1 MSTPATHLPDS
12 APVSTP
18 LRFVTAASL
27 FDGHDAAINIMRRL
41 IQAQGTEVVHL
52 GHNRS
57 VEDVVRAALQEDAD
71 AIALSSYQGGHVEYF
86 KYMVDML
93 RERNAG
99 HIRVF
104 GGGGGTITPEEIRE
118 LQEYGVERI
127 YHPNDGMHMGL
138 VAMIEDVVRRAAHA
152 RNSGLATRNPGQL
165 ANLSLDDEIGVGR
178 MLSALEDGLFSEAE
192 LVVLR
197 KQWASPLV
205 HGSRVPGPGSRLPP
219 VIGITGTGGAGK
231 SSVTDELLN
240 RFLQHFP
247 AMRIGVIA
255 VDPTRRRTGGALLGD
270 RIRMNSLRSKRVFM
284 RSMATRRQHVA
295 TNEVLRDCIAFMKGV
310 GFDLIIVETAGI
322 GQSDSEIVDLV
333 DFPVY
338 VMTSDYGAASQL
350 EKIDMIDFAELIVL
364 NKYDRRGAEDA
375 LRDVRKQW
383 KRNRVAFQTADE
395 DVPVYPTIASQF
407 NDPGITWMFVNLCRL
422 LREKLGVG
430 SGSGSDDQGAGLAP
444 PAVVG
449 GTSVASSSPTAAGR
463 KKLATKVP
471 PTLITSAAAAHSGT
485 ASAANDADGT
495 SEFAAGA
502 ATSRCSF
509 TPTTDTALKEPR
521 ATVLIPGQRVRYLAE
536 IAEQGRAINKAI
548 ETQSEIADR
557 AQSYWQS
564 LRDLDDPAL
573 PTALDTYPPAA
584 LVFYANA
591 AARSAGAAPRS
602 SSSYA
607 DFPTCGD
614 RRYGVPERRTT
625 RFQWEVRRDESAEAK
640 AQSEGGPRTAAVSP
654 KAAITADRTLVTLRQ
669 RYNAAI
675 ASLSP
680 EALSQLR
687 AWPERLKSIT
697 DEFTE
702 YQVRDKAIRVENYRD
717 SLSHQ
722 KIPKIAAPTYRSWGE
737 LLTFL
742 GKENLPGFYPY
753 TGGVYPY
760 RRSGEDPIRMFAGEG
775 TPERTNRR
783 FHYLSVGQPAA
794 RLSTAFDSVTLYGE
808 DPAERPDIFGK
819 IGNSGVSIATLD
831 DMKKLYSGFDLCAPT
846 TSVSMTIN
854 GPAPMILA
862 MFMNTAIDQQVEKYL
877 REDESRWSD
886 AQAKIKTFF
895 DGRPRPE
902 YSGTLPQT
910 NDGLGLALLGITG
923 DQLVEPEVYENIKA
937 NTLSTVRGTVQA
949 DILKEDQAQNTC
961 IFSTE
966 FALRMMGDIQQ
977 YFVDQKVRNFYSVSI
992 SGYHIAEAGA
1002 NPISQLAFTL
1012 SNGFTIVEYYLARGM
1027 HIDDFAPNLS
1037 FFFSNGMDP
1046 EYTVIGRV
1054 ARRIWAR
1061 AMRERYGAA
1070 PRSQMMK
1077 YHIQTSGRSLHAQE
1091 IQFNDIRTTLQALY
1105 ALFDNCNSLH
1115 TNAYDEAITTP
1126 TEESVR
1132 RAVAIQ
1138 MIINKELGLNF
1149 CENPWQGS
1157 FIVDKLTDI
1166 VEEAVYKEFEAI
1178 SERGGVLGAMDTM
1191 YQRGKI
1197 QEESMY
1203 YEHKKHDGSL
1213 PLVGVNTFLP
1223 KEHAGDIVTEIEL
1236 IRSTPDEKGQQITNV
1251 KAYQENRNGLP
1262 HNPFVLTEPKAKAPT
1277 QQANLSK
1284 DERASEP
1291 TASGTRNLT
1300 FLQQTARARQNVF
1313 TALMEAVKTHS
1324 LGQISHAL
1332 YDVGGEYR
1340 RNM

>member
-1 MSTPATHLPDS
+1 MSTQASHLPEGES
-12 APVSTP
+12 AHVASP

-41 IQAQGTEVVHL
+41 IQAQGAEVVHL

-93 RERNAG
+93 RERGAG

-118 LQEYGVERI
+118 LQAYGVERI
-127 YHPNDGMHMGL
+127 YHPNDGMKMGL
-138 VAMIEDVVRRAAHA
+138 VEMIADVVERAEHA
-152 RNSGLATRNPGQL
+152 RQRDSGFGIRDSQATGLP
-165 ANLSLDDEIGVGR
+165 SIDDEIGIGR
-178 MLSALEDGLFSEAE
+178 ALSAIEDGLYSDAE
-192 LVVLR
+192 LALLR
-197 KQWASPLV
+197 KGWNASSNE
-205 HGSRVPGPGSRLPP
+205 SRIPTERSEGVGREAAVVAQRPNPESRIPTTP
-219 VIGITGTGGAGK
+219 VVGITGTGGAGK
-231 SSVTDELLN
+231 SSVTDELVN

-247 AMRIGVIA
+247 AMRIAVLA
-255 VDPTRRRTGGALLGD
+255 VDPTRRRSGGALLGD
-270 RIRMNSLRSKRVFM
+270 RIRMNSLRSLRVFM

-295 TNEVLRDCIAFMKGV
+295 TNAVLKDCIALLKGI
-310 GFDLIIVETAGI
+310 GFDLVIVETAGI

-350 EKIDMIDFAELIVL
+350 EKIDMLDFAELVVL

-383 KRNRVAFQTADE
+383 KRNRVAFQLADE

-407 NDPGITWMFVNLCRL
+407 NDPGVTWMFSNFCRL
-422 LREKLGVG
+422 LRQK
-430 SGSGSDDQGAGLAP
+430 AGLGIGDSGFVEQGVANVSCDFKP
-444 PAVVG
+444 
-449 GTSVASSSPTAAGR
+449 SVIET
-463 KKLATKVP
+463 
-471 PTLITSAAAAHSGT
+471 
-485 ASAANDADGT
+485 
-495 SEFAAGA
+495 
-502 ATSRCSF
+502 
-509 TPTTDTALKEPR
+509 LKEPR
-521 ATVLIPGQRVRYLAE
+521 ATVLIPGARVRYLAE
-536 IAEQGRAINKAI
+536 IAEQGRAINQRI
-548 ETQSEIADR
+548 EKQSEIASR
-557 AQSYWQS
+557 AQSLYEA
-564 LRDLDDPAL
+564 LKELEDARLPKPLDLYEPGAL
-573 PTALDTYPPAA
+573 LSSHNAGGVP
-584 LVFYANA
+584 ANA
-591 AARSAGAAPRS
+591 EAVPHPNPLPNPS
-602 SSSYA
+602 
-607 DFPTCGD
+607 PTGE
-614 RRYGVPERRTT
+614 G
-625 RFQWEVRRDESAEAK
+625 
-640 AQSEGGPRTAAVSP
+640 AQSIDQP
-654 KAAITADRTLVTLRQ
+654 DRSLLTLRQ
-669 RYNAAI
+669 RYNDAVQ
-675 ASLSP
+675 SLSN
-680 EALSQLR
+680 ENLKLLR
-687 AWPERLKSIT
+687 EWPSRLKSIT
-697 DEFTE
+697 DDVTRYE
-702 YQVRDKAIRVENYRD
+702 VRGKSIAVENYRE

-722 KIPKIAAPTYRSWGE
+722 KIPKIAAPTYKSWGE

-742 GKENLPGFYPY
+742 GKENLPGYYPY

-760 RRSGEDPIRMFAGEG
+760 RRTGEDPIRMFAGEG

-783 FHYLSVGQPAA
+783 FHYLSQGLPAA

-808 DPAERPDIFGK
+808 DPAIRPDIFGK

-831 DMKKLYSGFDLCAPT
+831 DMKKLYSGFDLCEPT

-854 GPAPMILA
+854 GPAPIILA
-862 MFMNTAIDQQVEKYL
+862 LFMNCAIDQQIERYL
-877 REDESRWSD
+877 RSDDARWAE
-886 AQAKIKTFF
+886 AQAKLDRYFEGRT
-895 DGRPRPE
+895 RPRYAGE
-902 YSGTLPQT
+902 LPAGH
-910 NDGLGLALLGITG
+910 DGLGLALLGISGQEMVDADT
-923 DQLVEPEVYENIKA
+923 YARIKA
-937 NTLSTVRGTVQA
+937 QTLATVRGTVQA

-977 YFVDQKVRNFYSVSI
+977 YFVDHKVRNFYSVSI

-1061 AMRERYGAA
+1061 AMRERYGAD

-1149 CENPWQGS
+1149 NENPWQGS
-1157 FIVDKLTDI
+1157 FIVDTLTDI

-1197 QEESMY
+1197 QEESLY

-1213 PLVGVNTFLP
+1213 PLIGVNTFLP
-1223 KEHAGDIVTEIEL
+1223 KDHGGEIVTEIEL
-1236 IRSTPDEKGQQITNV
+1236 IRSTEEEKSQQIENV
-1251 KAYQENRNGLP
+1251 RTYQQNRN
-1262 HNPFVLTEPKAKAPT
+1262 
-1277 QQANLSK
+1277 
-1284 DERASEP
+1284 RASLAEERGQAAP
-1291 TASGTRNLT
+1291 GLDY
-1300 FLQQTARARQNVF
+1300 LQTTARRRENIFA
-1313 TALMEAVKTHS
+1313 ALIEAVKTHS

-1332 YDVGGEYR
+1332 YEVGGEYR